1 MKIVIVGI
9 GKLGEYL
16 ARLLVKE
23 NKNNEITLIDTNFSG
38 KESLINNE
46 DVNYVEGNALDSN
59 ILIEAGIGD
68 ADLLISVMKSDS
80 ENIMCSLIGK
90 KLGAKHTIARIRTPE
105 YSNSINIIKD
115 VLGLSMTIN
124 PEALAA
130 AQIAQA
136 LSIPSA
142 LDATSFFKGRMEV
155 ISLRLKEN
163 SKLDGMSI
171 EELSKKIK
179 NKIIVCAIERADSV
193 IIPSGD
199 TKLLVGDKIHITGKR
214 KDINS
219 LLKYAKLISEKT
231 KKVMIA
237 GGSSI
242 TLYLI
247 KILTDMGMHVKII
260 ENDEQKCKSLSE
272 KAEKA
277 LIIQGDISNQNILY
291 EEGIKNCDAFVALTN
306 LDEENI
312 VYSMFASS
320 LSVPKVI
327 TKINHINLDGIVK
340 KANID
345 TVIASHKIAANQV
358 VQYIRAVENS
368 GSSSCEAIYKFDDNI
383 FEAIEFKVKDDFKA
397 LNKKIKDINIRDNLL
412 ICAIQRGKNIIY
424 PNGEDEIKLKD
435 NILIIAKDGTLRELN
450 DLVK

>member
-1 MKIVIVGI
+1 MKIVIAGI
-9 GKLGEYL
+9 GKLGKYL
-16 ARLLVKE
+16 TNLLVKE
-23 NKNNEITLIDTNFSG
+23 DNEITLVDINFSG

-59 ILIEAGIGD
+59 ILIEAGISD

-80 ENIMCSLIGK
+80 ENMMCSLIGK

-105 YSNSINIIKD
+105 YFNSVNIIRD
-115 VLGLSMTIN
+115 MLGLSMVIN

-142 LDATSFFKGRMEV
+142 LDATSFFKGKMEV
-155 ISLRLKEN
+155 ISLRIKEN
-163 SKLDGMSI
+163 SKLNEMSI
-171 EELSKKIK
+171 EELSKKIN
-179 NKIIVCAIERADSV
+179 NKIIVCAIERADTV

-214 KDINS
+214 KDINIF
-219 LLKYAKLISEKT
+219 LKYAQLISRKT
-231 KKVMIA
+231 KKVIIA

-242 TLYLI
+242 AVYLSQ
-247 KILTDMGMHVKII
+247 ILIDMGMHVKII
-260 ENDEQKCKSLSE
+260 ERDEQRCKFLSE
-272 KAEKA
+272 KIPNS
-277 LIIQGDISNQNILY
+277 LIIHGDISNQNILY
-291 EEGIKNCDAFVALTN
+291 EEGIKECDAFVSLTS

-320 LSVPKVI
+320 LCVPKVI
-327 TKINHINLDGIVK
+327 TKVNHINLDGIIK

-345 TVIASHKIAANQV
+345 TVIASHKVAANHV

-368 GSSSCEAIYKFDDNI
+368 RRSSCEAIYKFDDDV
-383 FEAIEFKVKDDFKA
+383 FEIIEFKVKEDFKG
-397 LNKKIKDINIRDNLL
+397 LNTKIKNLNIKDNLL
-412 ICAIQRGKNIIY
+412 ISAIQRGKNIIY
-424 PNGEDEIKLKD
+424 PNGEEEIKLKD
-435 NILIIAKDGTLRELN
+435 SILIIAKNGTLRNLN

>member
-16 ARLLVKE
+16 TKLLAKE
-23 NKNNEITLIDTNFSG
+23 NNEITLID
-38 KESLINNE
+38 INNE
-46 DVNYVEGNALDSN
+46 DVNYVEGNALNSN
-59 ILIEAGIGD
+59 ILIEAGITD

-90 KLGAKHTIARIRTPE
+90 KLGAKHTIARIKTPE
-105 YSNSINIIKD
+105 YSNSVNIIKD

-130 AQIAQA
+130 SQIAQA

-155 ISLRLKEN
+155 ISLRVKDN
-163 SKLDGMSI
+163 SKLNGISI
-171 EELSKKIK
+171 KELSKKIK
-179 NKIIVCAIERADSV
+179 NKIIVCAIERQDEV

-199 TKLLVGDKIHITGKR
+199 IKLFIGDKIHITGKR
-214 KDINS
+214 KDINTF
-219 LLKYAKLISEKT
+219 LKYTKLISEKT

-242 TLYLI
+242 TLYLS
-247 KILTDMGMHVKII
+247 KILIDMGMYVKII
-260 ENDEQKCKSLSE
+260 EKDEQRCKFLSE
-272 KAEKA
+272 EIPGA

-291 EEGIKNCDAFVALTN
+291 EEGIKECDAFVALTS

-345 TVIASHKIAANQV
+345 TTIASHKIAANQV

-368 GSSSCEAIYKFDDNI
+368 GSSLCESVYNFDDI
-383 FEAIEFKVKDDFKA
+383 FEVIEFKVKENFKA
-397 LNKKIKDINIRDNLL
+397 LNKKIKDLSIRDNLL
-412 ICAIQRGKNIIY
+412 ISAIQRGKNIIY
-424 PNGEDEIKLKD
+424 PTGEDEIKLKD
-435 NILIIAKDGTLRELN
+435 SILIIAKNGTLRDLN

>member
-1 MKIVIVGI
+1 MKIVIAGI
-9 GKLGEYL
+9 GKLGKYL
-16 ARLLVKE
+16 TNLLVKE
-23 NKNNEITLIDTNFSG
+23 DNEITLVDINFSG

-59 ILIEAGIGD
+59 ILIEAGISD

-80 ENIMCSLIGK
+80 ENMMCSLIGK

-105 YSNSINIIKD
+105 YFNSVNIIRD
-115 VLGLSMTIN
+115 MLGLSMVIN

-142 LDATSFFKGRMEV
+142 LDATSFFKGKMEV
-155 ISLRLKEN
+155 ISLRIKEN
-163 SKLDGMSI
+163 SKLNEISI
-171 EELSKKIK
+171 EELSKKIN
-179 NKIIVCAIERADSV
+179 NKIIVCAIERADTV

-214 KDINS
+214 KDINIF
-219 LLKYAKLISEKT
+219 LKYAQLISRKT
-231 KKVMIA
+231 KKVIIA

-242 TLYLI
+242 AVYLSQ
-247 KILTDMGMHVKII
+247 ILIDMGMHVKII
-260 ENDEQKCKSLSE
+260 ERDEQRCKFLSE
-272 KAEKA
+272 KIPNS
-277 LIIQGDISNQNILY
+277 LIIHGDISNQNILY
-291 EEGIKNCDAFVALTN
+291 EEGIKECDAFVSLTS

-320 LSVPKVI
+320 LCVPKVI
-327 TKINHINLDGIVK
+327 TKVNHINLDGIIK

-345 TVIASHKIAANQV
+345 TVIASHKVAANHV

-368 GSSSCEAIYKFDDNI
+368 RRSSCEAIYKFDDDV
-383 FEAIEFKVKDDFKA
+383 FEIIEFKVKEDFKG
-397 LNKKIKDINIRDNLL
+397 LNTKIKNLNIKDNLL
-412 ICAIQRGKNIIY
+412 ISAIQRGKNIIY
-424 PNGEDEIKLKD
+424 PNGEEEIKLKD
-435 NILIIAKDGTLRELN
+435 SILIIAKNGTLRDLN

>member
-1 MKIVIVGI
+1 MKIVIAGI
-9 GKLGEYL
+9 GKLGKYL
-16 ARLLVKE
+16 TNLLVKE
-23 NKNNEITLIDTNFSG
+23 DNEITLVDINFSG

-59 ILIEAGIGD
+59 ILIEAGISD

-80 ENIMCSLIGK
+80 ENMMCSLIGK

-105 YSNSINIIKD
+105 YFNSVNIIRD
-115 VLGLSMTIN
+115 MLGLSMVIN

-142 LDATSFFKGRMEV
+142 LDATSFFKGKMEV
-155 ISLRLKEN
+155 ISLRIKEN
-163 SKLDGMSI
+163 SKLNEISI
-171 EELSKKIK
+171 EELSKKIN
-179 NKIIVCAIERADSV
+179 NKIIVCAIERADTV

-214 KDINS
+214 KDINIF
-219 LLKYAKLISEKT
+219 LKYAQLISRKT
-231 KKVMIA
+231 KKVIIA

-242 TLYLI
+242 AVYLSQ
-247 KILTDMGMHVKII
+247 ILIDMGMHVKII
-260 ENDEQKCKSLSE
+260 ERDEQRCKFLSE
-272 KAEKA
+272 KIPNS
-277 LIIQGDISNQNILY
+277 LIIHGDISNQNILY
-291 EEGIKNCDAFVALTN
+291 EEGIKECDAFVSLTS

-320 LSVPKVI
+320 LCVPKVI
-327 TKINHINLDGIVK
+327 TKVNHINLDGIIK

-345 TVIASHKIAANQV
+345 TVIASHKVAANHV

-368 GSSSCEAIYKFDDNI
+368 RRSSCEAIYKFDDDV
-383 FEAIEFKVKDDFKA
+383 FEIIEFKVKEDFKG
-397 LNKKIKDINIRDNLL
+397 LNTKIKNLNIKDNLL
-412 ICAIQRGKNIIY
+412 ISAIQRGKNIIY
-424 PNGEDEIKLKD
+424 PNGEEEIKLKD
-435 NILIIAKDGTLRELN
+435 SILIIAKNGTLRNLN

>member
-16 ARLLVKE
+16 TKLLAKE
-23 NKNNEITLIDTNFSG
+23 NNEITLIDINFSG

-46 DVNYVEGNALDSN
+46 DVNYVEGNALNSN
-59 ILIEAGIGD
+59 ILIEAGITD

-90 KLGAKHTIARIRTPE
+90 KLGAKHTIARIKTPE
-105 YSNSINIIKD
+105 YSNSVNIIKD

-130 AQIAQA
+130 SQIAQA

-155 ISLRLKEN
+155 ISLRVKDN
-163 SKLDGMSI
+163 SKLNGISI
-171 EELSKKIK
+171 KELSKKIK
-179 NKIIVCAIERADSV
+179 NKIIVCAIERQDEV

-199 TKLLVGDKIHITGKR
+199 IKLFIGDKIHITGKR
-214 KDINS
+214 KDINTF
-219 LLKYAKLISEKT
+219 LKYTKLISEKT

-242 TLYLI
+242 TLYLS
-247 KILTDMGMHVKII
+247 KILIDMGMYVKII
-260 ENDEQKCKSLSE
+260 EKDEQRCKFLSE
-272 KAEKA
+272 EIPGA

-291 EEGIKNCDAFVALTN
+291 EEGIKECDAFVALTS

-345 TVIASHKIAANQV
+345 TTIASHKIAANQV

-368 GSSSCEAIYKFDDNI
+368 GSSSCESVYNFDDI
-383 FEAIEFKVKDDFKA
+383 FEVIEFKVKENFKA
-397 LNKKIKDINIRDNLL
+397 LNKKIKDLSIRDNLL
-412 ICAIQRGKNIIY
+412 ISAIQRGKNIIY
-424 PNGEDEIKLKD
+424 PTGEDEIKLKD
-435 NILIIAKDGTLRELN
+435 SILIIAKNGTLRDLN

>member
-16 ARLLVKE
+16 TKLLAKE
-23 NKNNEITLIDTNFSG
+23 NNEITLIDINFSG

-46 DVNYVEGNALDSN
+46 DVNYVEGNALNSN
-59 ILIEAGIGD
+59 ILIEAGITD

-90 KLGAKHTIARIRTPE
+90 KLGAKHTIARIKTPE
-105 YSNSINIIKD
+105 YSNSVNIIKD

-130 AQIAQA
+130 SQIAQA

-155 ISLRLKEN
+155 ISLRVKDN
-163 SKLDGMSI
+163 SKLNGISI
-171 EELSKKIK
+171 KELSKKIK
-179 NKIIVCAIERADSV
+179 NKIIVCAIERQDEV

-199 TKLLVGDKIHITGKR
+199 IKLFIGDKIHITGKR
-214 KDINS
+214 KDINTF
-219 LLKYAKLISEKT
+219 LKYTKLISEKT

-242 TLYLI
+242 TLYLS
-247 KILTDMGMHVKII
+247 KILIDMGMYVKII
-260 ENDEQKCKSLSE
+260 EKDEQRCKFLSE
-272 KAEKA
+272 EIPGA

-291 EEGIKNCDAFVALTN
+291 EEGIKECDAFVALTS

-345 TVIASHKIAANQV
+345 TTIASHKIAANQV

-368 GSSSCEAIYKFDDNI
+368 GSSLCESVYNFDDI
-383 FEAIEFKVKDDFKA
+383 FEVIEFKI
-397 LNKKIKDINIRDNLL
+397 L
-412 ICAIQRGKNIIY
+412 
-424 PNGEDEIKLKD
+424 KL
-435 NILIIAKDGTLRELN
+435 
-450 DLVK
+450 

>member
-1 MKIVIVGI
+1 MKIVIAGI
-9 GKLGEYL
+9 GKLGKYL
-16 ARLLVKE
+16 TNLLVKE
-23 NKNNEITLIDTNFSG
+23 DNEITLVDINFSG

-59 ILIEAGIGD
+59 ILIEAGISD

-80 ENIMCSLIGK
+80 ENMMCSLIGK

-105 YSNSINIIKD
+105 YFNSVNIIRD
-115 VLGLSMTIN
+115 MLGLSMVIN

-142 LDATSFFKGRMEV
+142 LDATSFFKGKMEV
-155 ISLRLKEN
+155 ISLRIKEN
-163 SKLDGMSI
+163 SKLNEMSI
-171 EELSKKIK
+171 EELSKKIN
-179 NKIIVCAIERADSV
+179 NKIIVCAIERADTV

-214 KDINS
+214 KDINIF
-219 LLKYAKLISEKT
+219 LKYAQLISRKT
-231 KKVMIA
+231 KKVIIA

-242 TLYLI
+242 AVYLSQ
-247 KILTDMGMHVKII
+247 ILIDMGMHVKII
-260 ENDEQKCKSLSE
+260 ERDEQRCKFLSE
-272 KAEKA
+272 RIPNS
-277 LIIQGDISNQNILY
+277 LIIHGDISNQNILY
-291 EEGIKNCDAFVALTN
+291 EEGIKECDAFVSLTS

-320 LSVPKVI
+320 LCVPKVI
-327 TKINHINLDGIVK
+327 TKVNHINLDGIIK

-345 TVIASHKIAANQV
+345 TVIASHKVAANHV

-368 GSSSCEAIYKFDDNI
+368 RRSSCEAIYKFDDDV
-383 FEAIEFKVKDDFKA
+383 FEIIEFKVKEDFKG
-397 LNKKIKDINIRDNLL
+397 LNTKIKNLNIKDNLL
-412 ICAIQRGKNIIY
+412 ISAIQRGKNIIY
-424 PNGEDEIKLKD
+424 PNGEEEIKLKD
-435 NILIIAKDGTLRELN
+435 SILIIAKNGTLRNLN

>member
-179 NKIIVCAIERADSV
+179 NKIIVCAIERADNV

-242 TLYLI
+242 TIYLS
-247 KILTDMGMHVKII
+247 KILVDMGMHVKII

-272 KAEKA
+272 KVEKA
-277 LIIQGDISNQNILY
+277 LIIQGDISNQSILY

-397 LNKKIKDINIRDNLL
+397 LNKKIKDINIKDNLL

>member
-9 GKLGEYL
+9 GKLGKYL
-16 ARLLVKE
+16 TNLLVKE
-23 NKNNEITLIDTNFSG
+23 DNEITLVDINFFG

-59 ILIEAGIGD
+59 ILIEAGISD

-105 YSNSINIIKD
+105 YFNSVNIIRD
-115 VLGLSMTIN
+115 VLGLSMVIN

-142 LDATSFFKGRMEV
+142 LDATSFFKGKMEV
-155 ISLRLKEN
+155 ISLRIKEN
-163 SKLDGMSI
+163 SKLNEMSV

-179 NKIIVCAIERADSV
+179 NKIIVCAIERADKV

-199 TKLLVGDKIHITGKR
+199 TKLLEGDKIHITGKR
-214 KDINS
+214 KDINIF
-219 LLKYAKLISEKT
+219 LKYTKLISRTT
-231 KKVMIA
+231 KKVIIA

-242 TLYLI
+242 AVYLSQ
-247 KILTDMGMHVKII
+247 ILIDMGMNVKII
-260 ENDEQKCKSLSE
+260 ERDEQRCKFLSE
-272 KAEKA
+272 KIPNS
-277 LIIQGDISNQNILY
+277 LIIHGDISNQNILY
-291 EEGIKNCDAFVALTN
+291 EEGIKECDAFVSLTS

-320 LSVPKVI
+320 LGVPKVI
-327 TKINHINLDGIVK
+327 TKVNHINLDGIIK

-345 TVIASHKIAANQV
+345 TAIASHKVAANHV

-368 GSSSCEAIYKFDDNI
+368 KSSSCEAIYKFDDDV
-383 FEAIEFKVKDDFKA
+383 FEIIEFKVKEDFKG
-397 LNKKIKDINIRDNLL
+397 LNTKIKNLNIKDNLL
-412 ICAIQRGKNIIY
+412 ISAIQRGKNIIY
-424 PNGEDEIKLKD
+424 PNGEEEIKLKD
-435 NILIIAKDGTLRELN
+435 SILIIAKNGTLRNLN

>member
-16 ARLLVKE
+16 TKLLAKE
-23 NKNNEITLIDTNFSG
+23 NNEITLIDINFSG

-46 DVNYVEGNALDSN
+46 DVNYVEGNALNSN
-59 ILIEAGIGD
+59 ILIEAGITD

-90 KLGAKHTIARIRTPE
+90 KLGAKHTIARIKTPE
-105 YSNSINIIKD
+105 YSNSVNIIKD

-130 AQIAQA
+130 SQIAQA

-155 ISLRLKEN
+155 ISLRVKDN
-163 SKLDGMSI
+163 SKLNGISI
-171 EELSKKIK
+171 KELSKKIK
-179 NKIIVCAIERADSV
+179 NKIIVCAIERQDEV

-199 TKLLVGDKIHITGKR
+199 IKLFIGDKIHITGKR
-214 KDINS
+214 KDINIF
-219 LLKYAKLISEKT
+219 LKYTKLISEKT

-242 TLYLI
+242 TLYLS
-247 KILTDMGMHVKII
+247 KILIDMGMYVKII
-260 ENDEQKCKSLSE
+260 EKDEQRCKFLSE
-272 KAEKA
+272 EIPGA

-291 EEGIKNCDAFVALTN
+291 EEGIKECDAFVALTS

-345 TVIASHKIAANQV
+345 TTIASHKIAANQV

-368 GSSSCEAIYKFDDNI
+368 GSSSCESVYNFDDI
-383 FEAIEFKVKDDFKA
+383 FEVIEFKVKENFKA
-397 LNKKIKDINIRDNLL
+397 LNKKIKDLSIRDNLL
-412 ICAIQRGKNIIY
+412 ISAIQRGKNIIY
-424 PNGEDEIKLKD
+424 PTGEDEIKLKD
-435 NILIIAKDGTLRELN
+435 SILIIAKNGTLRDLN

>member
-9 GKLGEYL
+9 GKLGKYL
-16 ARLLVKE
+16 TSLLVKE
-23 NKNNEITLIDTNFSG
+23 NNEITLVDIDFSG
-38 KESLINNE
+38 KESLIDNE

-59 ILIEAGIGD
+59 ILTEAGISD

-80 ENIMCSLIGK
+80 ENVMCSLIGK

-105 YSNSINIIKD
+105 YFNSINIIRD
-115 VLGLSMTIN
+115 VLGLSMVIN

-142 LDATSFFKGRMEV
+142 LDATSFFKGKMEV
-155 ISLRLKEN
+155 ISLRIKEN
-163 SKLDGMSI
+163 SRLNGMSI
-171 EELSKKIK
+171 EEISKKIK
-179 NKIIVCAIERADSV
+179 NKIIVCAIERAGEV

-199 TKLLVGDKIHITGKR
+199 TKLLIGDKIHITGKR
-214 KDINS
+214 KDIDTF
-219 LLKYAKLISEKT
+219 LKYAKLISEKT
-231 KKVMIA
+231 KKVMIV

-242 TLYLI
+242 TLYLSQMLI
-247 KILTDMGMHVKII
+247 DMGMYVKII
-260 ENDEQKCKSLSE
+260 ERDEQRCKFLSE
-272 KAEKA
+272 KIPNS
-277 LIIQGDISNQNILY
+277 LVIHGDMSNQNILY
-291 EEGIKNCDAFVALTN
+291 EEGIKECDAFVSLTS

-327 TKINHINLDGIVK
+327 TKVNHINLDGIVK

-345 TVIASHKIAANQV
+345 TVIASHKVAANHV

-368 GSSSCEAIYKFDDNI
+368 GSSSCEAIYKFDDHV
-383 FEAIEFKVKDDFKA
+383 FEIIEFKVRENFKA
-397 LNKKIKDINIRDNLL
+397 LNKKIKDLNIKDNLL
-412 ICAIQRGKNIIY
+412 ISAIQRGKNIIY
-424 PNGEDEIKLKD
+424 PNGEEEIKLKD
-435 NILIIAKDGTLRELN
+435 SILIIAKNGTLRDLN

>member
-16 ARLLVKE
+16 TKLLAKE
-23 NKNNEITLIDTNFSG
+23 NNEITLIDINFSG

-46 DVNYVEGNALDSN
+46 DVNYVEGNALNSN
-59 ILIEAGIGD
+59 ILIEAGITD

-90 KLGAKHTIARIRTPE
+90 KLGAKHTIARIKTPE
-105 YSNSINIIKD
+105 YSNSVNIIKD

-130 AQIAQA
+130 SQIAQA

-155 ISLRLKEN
+155 ISLRVKDN
-163 SKLDGMSI
+163 SKLNGISI
-171 EELSKKIK
+171 KELSKKIK
-179 NKIIVCAIERADSV
+179 NKIIVCAIERQDEV

-199 TKLLVGDKIHITGKR
+199 IKLFIGDKIHITGKR
-214 KDINS
+214 KDINTF
-219 LLKYAKLISEKT
+219 LKYTKLISEKT

-242 TLYLI
+242 TLYLS
-247 KILTDMGMHVKII
+247 KILIDMGMYVKII
-260 ENDEQKCKSLSE
+260 EKDEQRCKFLSE
-272 KAEKA
+272 EIPGA

-291 EEGIKNCDAFVALTN
+291 EEGIKECDAFVALTS

-345 TVIASHKIAANQV
+345 TTIASHKIAANQV

-368 GSSSCEAIYKFDDNI
+368 GSSLCESVYNFDDI
-383 FEAIEFKVKDDFKA
+383 FEVIEFKVKENFKA
-397 LNKKIKDINIRDNLL
+397 LNKKIKDLSIRDNLL
-412 ICAIQRGKNIIY
+412 ISAIQRGKNIIY
-424 PNGEDEIKLKD
+424 PTGEDEIKLKD
-435 NILIIAKDGTLRELN
+435 SILIIAKNGTLRDLN